1 MYQTIMFLHTDERW
15 DTLRSHLIQ
24 NVGEQGTTCMF
35 GIILALVCPVMFGIQ
50 NVLLGMCLFQHTNY
64 NLARGFSHVLKSLRY
79 QLVVLYDLKL
89 YRSGNKIKNKC
100 SQIVRIV
107 VGYFLYVLP
116 VCGLVSLFLFGKA
129 NFTIC
134 QLLNAPFLLD
144 NDVTPVVNMSSFYH
158 TRILSGEA
166 KITDLDLFNGEGG
179 LVWDF
184 TPCILLGDKCKQP
197 DIIYEENSYRR
208 FKYWSLENISDLIKQ
223 YNYMGLHD
231 ICIYPRSFL
240 DLTKIKEA
248 WNSTT
253 KGLYRVAH
261 GYAVRNS
268 SGTDYN

>member
-15 DTLRSHLIQ
+15 DTLRSHFIR
-24 NVGEQGTTCMF
+24 NFGEQGTTCMF
-35 GIILALVCPVMFGIQ
+35 GFIIALVCPVMFGIQ
-50 NVLLGMCLFQHTNY
+50 NVLLGMCLFQHTN
-64 NLARGFSHVLKSLRY
+64 NTLKQAFSHVLKSLRY
-79 QLVVLYDLKL
+79 QLVVLYDVQL
-89 YRSGNKIKNKC
+89 YRGENEIKNKC

-107 VGYFLYVLP
+107 VGYYLYALP
-116 VCGLVSLFLFGKA
+116 VCGLVSLSLFAQTDLTLCKS
-129 NFTIC
+129 
-134 QLLNAPFLLD
+134 LNAPFLLD
-144 NDVTPVVNMSSFYH
+144 SDVSPVVNLSSFYH
-158 TRILSGEA
+158 TRKSFGEA

-184 TPCILLGDKCKQP
+184 TPCILLGDKCEQP
-197 DIIYEENSYRR
+197 ITYEENSYRK
-208 FKYWSLENISDLIKQ
+208 FKYWSLESISDLIEQ

-231 ICIYPRSFL
+231 ICIYPRTYS
-240 DLTKIKEA
+240 DLTKIKSA